1 MIRIIMLALATGSS
15 LGVTMGTVFGGINM
29 DGTILGLLTVIF
41 LGVTSTSIIFINKKR
56 LSHNEI

>member
-1 MIRIIMLALATGSS
+1 MLALATGSS